1 MTSRTSQANSQIAT
15 QPDGRALHDRPTGA
29 ILVIGIAL
37 TALLFAFGVRRLT
50 GLQPLLLRTLVA
62 GVIAY
67 VLVSLVNNALAVPPW
82 RRDRASCRPW
92 RRPVSL
98 TAAASS

>member
-1 MTSRTSQANSQIAT
+1 MAELSMT
-15 QPDGRALHDRPTGA
+15 ALAGA

-37 TALLFAFGVRRLT
+37 TALLFAFGVRRLL

-67 VLVSLVNNALAVPPW
+67 LLVSLINNALAGPAW
-82 RRDRASCRPW
+82 AKRPSIL
-92 RRPVSL
+92 PVL
-98 TAAASS
+98 WFLSSSA